1 MKGGTRL
8 ELQGKVVLITGASS
22 GIGRATAELM
32 AARGAKVVINYNQ
45 NAAGAADTVA
55 KIQEAGGECIAVQ
68 ADVTKK
74 DQVEAMVEHVVSIY
88 GAIHVLV
95 NNAGG
100 GMKTSSFMEMTE
112 ELWDETYALNVKSI
126 LLCSQAAAK
135 HMIPR
140 LSGKIINISSAAA
153 RIGGAGESIHYA
165 SSKGA
170 VNTMTIGMSRELI
183 EHGIIVN
190 GVAPGMVD
198 TPFHEKFAPGT
209 NRLNRLAAPVPM
221 KRAATSLEI
230 AEVICFLASD
240 ASNYILGETI
250 TVSGGR

>member
-1 MKGGTRL
+1 
-8 ELQGKVVLITGASS
+8 
-22 GIGRATAELM
+22 
-32 AARGAKVVINYNQ
+32 
-45 NAAGAADTVA
+45 
-55 KIQEAGGECIAVQ
+55 
-68 ADVTKK
+68 
-74 DQVEAMVEHVVSIY
+74 
-88 GAIHVLV
+88 
-95 NNAGG
+95 
-100 GMKTSSFMEMTE
+100 
-112 ELWDETYALNVKSI
+112 
-126 LLCSQAAAK
+126 
-135 HMIPR
+135 MIPR
-140 LSGKIINISSAAA
+140 KSGKIINVSSAAA

-198 TPFHEKFAPGT
+198 TPFHDKFAPGS
-209 NRLNRLAAPVPM
+209 NRLEKLVAPIPI
-221 KRAATSLEI
+221 KRAATPLEI